1 MNLFECEMMF
11 TATVGLKGVNDFLE
25 RCNFD
30 ERLQVKDAL
39 CILVTQTLPEIPSDE
54 YLKTLAKIIKENYE
68 HRELNIVACRFS
80 GYKNIRVVTREEVE
94 NGAE

>member
-1 MNLFECEMMF
+1 MFYECEMMF
-11 TATVGLKGVNDFLE
+11 TATVGLKTINDLLE
-25 RCNFD
+25 QCRLD

-39 CILVTQTLPEIPSDE
+39 SITVTQTLPEIPSEE
-54 YLKTLAKIIKENYE
+54 YLKTLAKIIMENYE

-80 GYKNIRVVTREEVE
+80 GYKNIRVVTQEEVE